1 MPDKGGKTREARFK
15 RFVVVGL
22 GNFGASAAEALHAA
36 GHDVSALDVDE
47 RKVDRIAPL
56 VTQAAMGDGTEV
68 RILER
73 LGARDADAAVVSTGH
88 DITASVLTTL
98 ALRDC
103 GVREIYTKVISQNHA
118 RVMEKL
124 GVTESIFPERESAQR
139 LARRIVSRVILNY
152 VPLGPRFGAQE
163 LAVPSSW
170 IGRSL
175 RDLDLTREYRV
186 AVIAVHDF
194 LTDELQAIPDPEAP
208 LKDSDTLLVAGHE
221 DDLARVS
228 RLT

>member
-1 MPDKGGKTREARFK
+1 MPDKGGRIREARFK

-22 GNFGASAAEALHAA
+22 GNFGFSAAEALHAA
-36 GHDVSALDVDE
+36 GHDVSALDIDE
-47 RKVDRIAPL
+47 RKVDRIASL

-68 RILER
+68 RTLER
-73 LGARDADAAVVSTGH
+73 IGARDADAAVVSTGH

-103 GVREIYTKVISQNHA
+103 GVREIYAKVISHNHA

-124 GVTESIFPERESAQR
+124 GVAETIFPERESAQR
-139 LARRIVSRVILNY
+139 LARRIVSPVILNY
-152 VPLGPRFGAQE
+152 VPLGPKFGAQE
-163 LAVPSSW
+163 LAVPQTW

-175 RDLDLTREYRV
+175 RELELTRDYRIS
-186 AVIAVHDF
+186 VIAVHDF
-194 LTDELQAIPDPEAP
+194 LTDVVQPIPDPNAP

-228 RLT
+228 RLK